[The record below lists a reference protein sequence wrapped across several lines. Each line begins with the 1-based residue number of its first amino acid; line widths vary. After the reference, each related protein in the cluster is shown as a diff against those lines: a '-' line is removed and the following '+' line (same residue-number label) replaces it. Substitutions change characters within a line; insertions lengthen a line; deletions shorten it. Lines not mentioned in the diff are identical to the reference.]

1 MWIIPKQ
8 LEQLVSSRDTV
19 ELNEVLSWQESESIT
34 LHLVRSKP
42 MPKRT
47 LLQRWKKGHFLRT
60 LYGRMLRPS
69 LHQSF
74 VESWISSLEDSPANH
89 SAQQAQE
96 MPMKTQDTSSL
107 PASNLLRGQDP
118 VESSLKTSKDS
129 LVQNLEETIGQTP
142 KGRLYSSMCL
152 ESWRDEVTKQR
163 GEYSQRLKQ
172 AHHTRE
178 KESSSLGNWPTPSA
192 TMHKRDG
199 SLEYHQREMKKG
211 NQLAL
216 TNVVPLH
223 EAKNWPTP
231 NTMDSIAPKSQE
243 ALDRNR
249 KKGGCANLR
258 EWIHHEGTY
267 QYPNWPSPIVRDHMD
282 NYGIHL
288 KNRKD
293 GKKRDDTLPRK
304 VYGQHDLDNGNSP
317 LNSLEL
323 NPNWVE
329 QLMGLP
335 PGLTDLGS
343 WGMESSHKPQPS
355 PGELLT
361 RDFEW
366 EENLL
371 KMASS

>member
-1 MWIIPKQ
+1 VDNTKTIRTISFFTGYGGVERG
-8 LEQLVSSRDTV
+8 LEERIHHLASCEIEAYAQANLIAKMEEGALPPHPIWTDAKTFPSSEFCGVVDLFTGGFPCQPFSAAGSRNAD
-19 ELNEVLSWQESESIT
+19 EDPR
-34 LHLVRSKP
+34 HLFP
-42 MPKRT
+42 AC
-47 LLQRWKKGHFLRT
+47 LQFIEGARPHRVFLD
-60 LYGRMLRPS
+60 
-69 LHQSF
+69 
-74 VESWISSLEDSPANH
+74 I
-89 SAQQAQE
+89 
-96 MPMKTQDTSSL
+96 
-107 PASNLLRGQDP
+107 
-118 VESSLKTSKDS
+118 ESSLKTSKDS

-152 ESWRDEVTKQR
+152 ESWKDEVTKQR

-172 AHHTRE
+172 AHLIRE
-178 KESSSLGNWPTPSA
+178 RESSSLG
-192 TMHKRDG
+192 
-199 SLEYHQREMKKG
+199 
-211 NQLAL
+211 
-216 TNVVPLH
+216 
-223 EAKNWPTP
+223 NWPTP

>member
-118 VESSLKTSKDS
+118 IESSLKTSKDS

-152 ESWRDEVTKQR
+152 ESWKDEVTKQR

-178 KESSSLGNWPTPSA
+178 KESSSLG
-192 TMHKRDG
+192 
-199 SLEYHQREMKKG
+199 
-211 NQLAL
+211 
-216 TNVVPLH
+216 
-223 EAKNWPTP
+223 NWPTP